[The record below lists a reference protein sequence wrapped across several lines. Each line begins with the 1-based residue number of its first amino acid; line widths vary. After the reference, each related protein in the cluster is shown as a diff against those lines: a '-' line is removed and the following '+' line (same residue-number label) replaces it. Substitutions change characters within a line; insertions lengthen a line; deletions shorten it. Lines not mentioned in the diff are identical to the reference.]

1 MISSMNR
8 NRGSLSEIQ
17 AERESG
23 KVGERWWRESG
34 EEERAKFWE
43 VEKGERSG
51 QGRGGDGGGWGGGEG
66 EESDAQ
72 VQRMCEEYV
81 TLKVK

>member
-1 MISSMNR
+1 MNR

-17 AERESG
+17 AERESR
-23 KVGERWWRESG
+23 KVGERWCRESG

-51 QGRGGDGGGWGGGEG
+51 QGREGDGGGLGGGEG
-66 EESDAQ
+66 EKSDAQ
-72 VQRMCEEYV
+72 VRRMCEECV